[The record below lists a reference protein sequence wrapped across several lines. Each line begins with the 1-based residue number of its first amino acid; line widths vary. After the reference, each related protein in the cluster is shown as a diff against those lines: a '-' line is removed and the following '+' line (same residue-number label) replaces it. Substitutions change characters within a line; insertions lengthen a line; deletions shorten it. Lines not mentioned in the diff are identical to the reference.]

1 MLEERDAIEKD
12 LDRLERWAHEN
23 SVKFSKAQCK
33 VLPLGGQK
41 SQTQYR
47 LDRKRI
53 KSSLEEKDINWL
65 VRSST

>member
-1 MLEERDAIEKD
+1 MLEEKDAIEKD

-23 SVKFSKAQCK
+23 SIKFSKAQC
-33 VLPLGGQK
+33 PLGGQK
-41 SQTQYR
+41 SQAQYR

-53 KSSLEEKDINWL
+53 KSSLEEKDISWL